1 MRREG
6 RSRLTP
12 YEALVHYLRLAQPW
26 VDPFVAAIG
35 PGLAFPDR
43 RDLLQSVD
51 EPAAGFKS
59 LVAVRA
65 AHGDDHAD
73 LAQVEAADPVD
84 DGGLDDRPPFACFLL
99 ELGQLLQRHLG
110 IGLVIERERLPIT
123 CDLADRSQKRADG
136 AG

>member
-12 YEALVHYLRLAQPW
+12 HAALVHWLRLPQPR
-26 VDPFVAAIG
+26 VDPFVAAVG

-59 LVAVRA
+59 LVAVGT

-73 LAQVEAADPVD
+73 LAQVEVADPMD
-84 DGGLDDRPPFACFLL
+84 DGDLDDWPALACFLL
-99 ELGQLLQRHLG
+99 ELGQLLHRHFG
-110 IGLVIERERLPIT
+110 
-123 CDLADRSQKRADG
+123 
-136 AG
+136 